1 MILMNKT
8 WKRWGA
14 LLLALVMA
22 LSLLPVSALA
32 VRRDEERPAVPAVED
47 GGHAAAPA
55 VMEDDIPA
63 APFAEEYTSDD
74 IAADDSS
81 RDIDCTTYTLTV
93 SSENSTTHATEG
105 PKGYAADNQMN
116 TFWHSNLA
124 TNESGRWIAA
134 ELPETKWVSAF
145 RYRPRSD
152 YTSANSSATPTV
164 NGNGYVTSYR
174 VEVSQNG
181 TDWTSV
187 ASGDWA
193 AFENVEGRGMLPTG
207 AWEVVNF
214 TPVQAKYIKLVGV
227 HTAGNGNTDQYMHAA
242 EIRVVAA
249 PEATTYTVS
258 GTVTDGASPLAGA
271 VVNIG
276 GTTDTTNADGEYS
289 VTLRAGTYTVSVT
302 LNGYEVTGGG
312 TLTVTD
318 QNVSGHI
325 ITMQQVSRK
334 ITGTVTDGTE
344 GLVGAAVTLVQAAA
358 PYTTVPGVSAVTE
371 AGGTFEL
378 NVNSLA
384 AGSYKV
390 RAAKTDYGAAIGE
403 TAVTVTTD
411 SPTATFDGGTVA
423 LTAIGQADY
432 SYDMTSQLPAHTD
445 GANTTVRQENGTVM
459 VFNGTSHSANQVRL
473 TGVNAADV
481 TVEFDATR
489 SGSSTTAGFGV
500 ALRHT
505 NASNY
510 LYVGQAN
517 VAANTW
523 NSQGTSGG
531 SNGASTALSGPS
543 FLPGDTRHFKITLR
557 QDGGT
562 AKVSLWIDG
571 IQVIDNADAG
581 NGHCPAAAGAVA
593 FVCGGNNTTVT
604 VKDLYITRADSKYTI
619 TMPDTLTAYAVG
631 AETSL
636 PAGSADG
643 TFLASEGDVV
653 NVYSANPSAKQMT
666 APLQVRKTADDSV
679 SATENILHVTHNG
692 TAHKERGYYVQFRM
706 PAYNVTLTPAVLKT
720 YLTGVTLE
728 KDETSGAVTATVTP
742 AGATAAYQ
750 WFRAGATEDAWTLIE
765 GATGATY
772 APQSADAGRH
782 LKVEAAG
789 TGDYSGVV
797 SATTQQT
804 VTNAITSVSIL
815 RSTSANE
822 VVDVDGSTPL
832 KATITPAQ
840 GVDLAV
846 TWSVAPADVLRVEA
860 PPEARKDPDMDAAY
874 STATITGLKA
884 GEATVTI
891 TTSNGLTDT
900 RKVTVGK
907 AVANV
912 IFAETG
918 EFTLYTNPAM
928 AEQSSTKTLVPTV
941 NPADATNKAV
951 TWWSTDEGVAT
962 VDQNGLVTAVAPG
975 TAEIYVRSQ
984 QKPGL
989 QTHRTVRVVTLPTA
1003 LELDVT
1009 NVELILRP
1017 GSAPGTQVVVP
1028 TLTPADT
1035 SDKTIVWRTG
1045 SSAVAT
1051 VTKPWANDTGSQ
1063 NALITAQGVGET
1075 DITAASAANGS
1086 LVKTVHVT
1094 VKQQIVGQAAVSGEL
1109 KFGSELTADVNDIIE
1124 AAKNDLTYAWYR
1136 GETAEGTALATTKTY
1151 TPVKEDIGQKLTVK
1165 VTAGGD
1171 YYFGETTYTTGT
1183 VAKADGPIIPGAGA
1197 SGIHGEPATAAGNDG
1212 KIVGFPTDDG
1222 NTYEYKPVAS
1232 PDSAYQ
1238 EVTGTEVTGLA
1249 TGDYNVRIAETDTH
1263 KAGVAITVTVAPHD
1277 VTLYLINIGT
1287 MTPAGAGTVTRRRG
1301 QAAAGEERV
1310 LTVRP
1315 AEGYQLKENGLTVTG
1330 DVSNT
1335 ALQLTESDPV
1345 TEDGKTY
1352 ETYTF
1357 TMPGE
1362 AVTVTAEF
1370 ELKTYTIGH
1379 SLTNITCSMGAA
1391 ENHTA
1396 THGTPFTITLTPA
1409 DGYEMP
1415 RSLTVTTTATNQRF
1429 TDYTYTTDPNN
1440 SAARVLTFAHGV
1452 TQDVTV
1458 RGDGVLKTFPVEYVR
1473 ERVSFLSAP
1482 ARAGWHQE
1490 FVAAVTPDEG
1500 YQLPDTITVTM
1511 GGQAF
1516 TDFTYTKETGAI
1528 YIAAGV
1534 VENALTITVEGEQK
1548 IVPLEKVSIS
1558 GVAKVGQRLTANITP
1573 AEADAHVTYQW
1584 CWATLNGDGT
1594 VASVEEIEGATG
1606 RSRAIT
1612 QLSEGKHIVLKA
1624 TAVEGGGFSGT
1635 VLSQPT
1641 GEVVAAD
1648 ADGVMPVY
1656 VEIKRASVSVDV
1668 GGSDTLV
1675 AYVAPSNATN
1685 KTVLW
1690 ESSDPAVV
1698 TVANGVIT
1706 GVAPG
1711 TATITVT
1718 AQADET
1724 VKDTCIVTVNGLP
1737 AVQAT
1742 AADVV
1747 TAYDGLAHGIQVAVT
1762 DPVDGRASVTYS
1774 SDGVN
1779 FHAANPTFSAVGE
1792 HMVWY
1797 KVAANGMAGVQGQAK
1812 VTIEKATPE
1821 IKIAANRS
1829 TLSGAGEVTL
1839 TVTLPDY
1846 ADRTGFYVEASD
1858 LMLPMTRNEDGTY
1871 TVELPGD
1878 HKTYTF
1884 TATLLG
1890 TDNYEQTTA
1899 SCTVRVGVT
1908 SGGSGSSTTTETRED
1923 GSKVTTV
1930 TKPDGTVTE
1939 TVTQPDG
1946 TKSETVTTK
1955 NGDVTITVT
1964 DENGEELVKAEIPAT
1979 ISEPETRFDD
1989 VPEGHWA
1996 DKAIHNAAALKL
2008 VEGVGDNKYDMVS
2021 PMTRGSLATVLH
2033 RLSQGK
2039 TDYEVTFQ
2047 DVAEGKYYTEGVAWA
2062 AKAGVVTG
2070 YTDEIFAPDDVI
2082 TREQLAVMLCRYAKL
2097 IGLDTKADSTAL
2109 DQFTDGDST
2118 GDWAADGVAWCVANG
2133 ILKGKGQNNL
2143 DPTAKVTRAEVAVML
2158 DRFIAL
2164 IK

>member
-1 MILMNKT
+1 MILMNNT

-22 LSLLPVSALA
+22 LSLLPASALA
-32 VRRDEERPAVPAVED
+32 VRLDEERPAIPEAED
-47 GGHAAAPA
+47 GSHAAAPA
-55 VMEDDIPA
+55 VVEDDA
-63 APFAEEYTSDD
+63 SATPFAEGDRSGD
-74 IAADDSS
+74 IEATDAS
-81 RDIDCTTYTLTV
+81 RDIDRTTYTLTV

-105 PKGYAADNQMN
+105 PRGYATDNQMN
-116 TFWHSNLA
+116 TFWHSNMA
-124 TNESGRWIAA
+124 TNESGRWIAV
-134 ELPETKWVSAF
+134 ELPEAQWVSAL

-174 VEVSQNG
+174 IEVSQNG

-187 ASGDWA
+187 ASGDWS
-193 AFENVEGRGMLPTG
+193 AFENVDGRGMLPTG
-207 AWEVVNF
+207 AWEVANF
-214 TPVQAKYIKLVGV
+214 DAVQTKYIRLVGV

-249 PEATTYTVS
+249 PAATTYTVS
-258 GTVTDGASPLAGA
+258 GTVVDGGNSDAPLRGA

-276 GTTDTTNADGEYS
+276 GATDTTDENGEYS
-289 VTLRAGTYTVSVT
+289 VTVRAGTYTVGVT
-302 LNGYEVTGGG
+302 LNGYEVTSGGSV
-312 TLTVTD
+312 TVESA
-318 QNVSGHI
+318 NVENHT
-325 ITMQQVSRK
+325 ITMQAVSRK
-334 ITGTVTDGTE
+334 ITGTVTDGDSP
-344 GLVGAAVTLVQAAA
+344 LVGAAVTLVQAEA
-358 PYTTVPGVSAVTE
+358 PYPTVPGVSAVTE
-371 AGGTFEL
+371 ANGTFEM

-384 AGSYKV
+384 AGSYKI
-390 RAAKTDYGAAIGE
+390 RAAKTGYGAAVGT
-403 TAVTVTTD
+403 TAVTVTTTN
-411 SPTATFDGGTVA
+411 PTAAFAAGETT
-423 LTAIGQADY
+423 LTAIGAADHT
-432 SYDMTSQLPAHTD
+432 YDMTTQLPAHTD

-531 SNGASTALSGPS
+531 SNGSSTALSGPS

-557 QDGGT
+557 QDNGT

-571 IQVIDNADAG
+571 IQVIDNANGG

-619 TMPDTLTAYAVG
+619 TMPDTLTAYVFG
-631 AETSL
+631 ADASL
-636 PAGSADG
+636 PAGSEAG

-653 NVYSANPSAKQMT
+653 NVYSADPDTTQMT
-666 APLQVRKTADDSV
+666 APLQVFKTADASV
-679 SATENILHVTHNG
+679 SSTENILHVTHNG
-692 TAHKERGYYVQFRM
+692 TANKERGYYVQFRM
-706 PAYNVTLTPAVLKT
+706 PAYNVTLTPADLKT

-728 KDETSGAVTATVTP
+728 TDTETGTVTATVTP
-742 AGATAAYQ
+742 AGATASYQ
-750 WFRAGATEDAWTLIE
+750 WFRAGATEGSWTLIE
-765 GATGATY
+765 GATKAAYT
-772 APQSADAGRH
+772 PQSADAGH
-782 LKVEAAG
+782 KLKVEATG
-789 TGDYSGVV
+789 TGSYCGVV
-797 SATTQQT
+797 DAATQQMAANP
-804 VTNAITSVSIL
+804 VTGVSIL
-815 RSTSANE
+815 RTTSEPE
-822 VVDVDGSTPL
+822 VVGVSGTATL
-832 KATITPAQ
+832 RATITPAQ
-840 GVDLAV
+840 DVDFAV
-846 TWSVAPADVLRVEA
+846 TWASSDTGKVTVEGVAVTRDE
-860 PPEARKDPDMDAAY
+860 KMDASYA
-874 STATITGLKA
+874 TATITGVA
-884 GEATVTI
+884 EGTVTI
-891 TTSNGLTDT
+891 TVTAGGKTDT
-900 RKVTVGK
+900 RQVTVGK

-912 IFAETG
+912 IFTDSSVV
-918 EFTLYTNPAM
+918 TLYTNG
-928 AEQSSTKTLVPTV
+928 SGDKTAQLTPTV
-941 NPADATNKAV
+941 NPSDATNKAL
-951 TWWSTDEGVAT
+951 TWWSADETVAT
-962 VDQNGLVTAVAPG
+962 VDQSGLVTAVAPG

-984 QKPGL
+984 QKPSL
-989 QTHRTVRVVTLPTA
+989 QTHRTVQVVTLPESLT
-1003 LELDVT
+1003 LDVEE
-1009 NVELILRP
+1009 VELILRP
-1017 GSAPGTQVVVP
+1017 GSAPGTQVVIP
-1028 TLTPADT
+1028 TLAPADT

-1075 DITAASAANGS
+1075 DITATSAANGS
-1086 LVKTVHVT
+1086 LVKTIHVT
-1094 VKQQIVGQAAVSGEL
+1094 VKRQIVGQAAVSGEL

-1136 GETAEGTALATTKTY
+1136 GETAEGTPLSREKTY

-1165 VTAGGD
+1165 ITAGG
-1171 YYFGETTYTTGT
+1171 YYLGSTTYTTGKIT
-1183 VAKADGPIIPGAGA
+1183 KADGYRM
-1197 SGIHGEPATAAGNDG
+1197 EATPTYVNCSAENARDG
-1212 KIVGFPTDDG
+1212 KITGLYADRL
-1222 NTYEYKPVAS
+1222 YEYQPAAEDSESGRWTPVDANS
-1232 PDSAYQ
+1232 
-1238 EVTGTEVTGLA
+1238 TEITGLPA
-1249 TGDYNVRIAETDTH
+1249 GTYRVRRAEDDTH
-1263 KAGVAITVTVAPHD
+1263 FHGSNFETVTISWTGAQTFDVTIPTTIMGGDVTANIRQAAEGVAVTLTVAPD
-1277 VTLYLINIGT
+1277 V
-1287 MTPAGAGTVTRRRG
+1287 
-1301 QAAAGEERV
+1301 
-1310 LTVRP
+1310 
-1315 AEGYQLKENGLTVTG
+1315 GYQLKANGLKVTKTA
-1330 DVSNT
+1330 DSSAEVAVS
-1335 ALQLTESDPV
+1335 PV
-1345 TEDGKTY
+1345 SGQENR
-1352 ETYTF
+1352 YTF

-1379 SLTNITCSMGAA
+1379 ALTNITCSMGAA

-1396 THGTPFTITLTPA
+1396 THSTPFTITLTPA
-1409 DGYEMP
+1409 NGYEMP
-1415 RSLTVTTTATNQRF
+1415 RSLTVTATESGQRF
-1429 TDYTYTTDPNN
+1429 TDYTYTSDPNN
-1440 SAARVLTFAHGV
+1440 DAARVLNFAHGV
-1452 TQDVTV
+1452 TQNVTV

-1500 YQLPDTITVTM
+1500 YQLPDDITVTM
-1511 GGQAF
+1511 NGSPVA
-1516 TDFTYTKETGAI
+1516 FTYTKETGAI

-1534 VENALTITVEGEQK
+1534 VEDALTITVRGEQK
-1548 IVPLEKVSIS
+1548 IMPLEKVSIS
-1558 GVAKVGQRLTANITP
+1558 GIAKVGELLAANITP
-1573 AEADAHVTYQW
+1573 AEADGHVTYQW
-1584 CWATLNGDGT
+1584 CWATLNSDGT

-1612 QLSEGKHIVLKA
+1612 QLSEGKNIVMKV
-1624 TAVEGGGFSGT
+1624 TAVEGSGFSGT
-1635 VLSQPT
+1635 VQSQPT
-1641 GEVVAAD
+1641 GVVVAAD
-1648 ADGVMPVY
+1648 ADGVMPTV
-1656 VEIKRASVSVDV
+1656 VQIRRANVSIAV

-1675 AYVAPSNATN
+1675 AYVAPSDATN

-1698 TVANGVIT
+1698 TVDNGVIT

-1718 AQADET
+1718 AEADERI
-1724 VKDTCIVTVNGLP
+1724 KDTCVVTVTGLRP
-1737 AVQAT
+1737 VQAT
-1742 AADVV
+1742 AADVE
-1747 TAYDGLAHGIQVAVT
+1747 TAYDGLAHGIRVAVT
-1762 DPVDGRASVTYS
+1762 DPVDGSASVTYS

-1797 KVAANGMAGVQGQAK
+1797 KVAANGRAGIQGQAK

-1821 IKIAANRS
+1821 IRITANRS
-1829 TLSGAGEVTL
+1829 TLSAAGEVVL

-1899 SCTVRVGVT
+1899 SCTVRVGET
-1908 SGGSGSSTTTETRED
+1908 ATGGSSAPAETTTETRDD

-1930 TKPDGTVTE
+1930 TKPDGSVTE

-1979 ISEPETRFDD
+1979 IPEPETKFED
-1989 VPEGHWA
+1989 VAEAAPWA
-1996 DKAIHNAAALKL
+1996 EEAIHKMAGLEL
-2008 VEGVGDNKYDMVS
+2008 VNGTGGNKYSPVA

-2039 TDYEVTFQ
+2039 TDYESTFK

-2062 AKAGVVTG
+2062 AKAKVVTG
-2070 YTDEIFAPDDVI
+2070 YTTDIFAPDDVI
-2082 TREQLAVMLCRYAKL
+2082 TREQLAVMLARYAKL
-2097 IGLDTKADSTAL
+2097 IGMDTKADSKAL
-2109 DQFTDGDST
+2109 DQFADGKNT
-2118 GDWAADGVAWCVANG
+2118 GEWAVDGVAWCVANG
-2133 ILKGKGQNNL
+2133 ILKGKGQNDL
-2143 DPTAKVTRAEVAVML
+2143 DPTANVTRAEVAVML

-2164 IK
+2164 IQ